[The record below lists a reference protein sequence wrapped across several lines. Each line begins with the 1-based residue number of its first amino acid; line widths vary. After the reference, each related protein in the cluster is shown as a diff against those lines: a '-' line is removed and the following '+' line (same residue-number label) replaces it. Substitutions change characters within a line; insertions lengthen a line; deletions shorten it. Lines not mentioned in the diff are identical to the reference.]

1 MGMLRHELPD
11 QQVLDHPII
20 ANGLIA
26 LLVTMSCRLSLRRVA
41 SRGVLPRER
50 FSPLARSCRSGMS
63 AQLSLSGGSGLLVL
77 NVSSSRFVKGFGCRP
92 LEGRRRLFGGR
103 RPKASKGGNRAGGT

>member
-1 MGMLRHELPD
+1 MGVLRHELPD

-26 LLVTMSCRLSLRRVA
+26 PLVTMTCRLLLGRVA

-50 FSPLARSCRSGMS
+50 FRPLA
-63 AQLSLSGGSGLLVL
+63 LS
-77 NVSSSRFVKGFGCRP
+77 RP
-92 LEGRRRLFGGR
+92 GEGRPRMSGPDPTVWTGR
-103 RPKASKGGNRAGGT
+103 ALQAKSAEWR

>member
-50 FSPLARSCRSGMS
+50 FSRVLGM
-63 AQLSLSGGSGLLVL
+63 LSSLEVKVL
-77 NVSSSRFVKGFGCRP
+77 YP
-92 LEGRRRLFGGR
+92 
-103 RPKASKGGNRAGGT
+103 T

>member
-1 MGMLRHELPD
+1 MGMLCHELPD

-50 FSPLARSCRSGMS
+50 FSPMALRVNSRARNNQV
-63 AQLSLSGGSGLLVL
+63 A
-77 NVSSSRFVKGFGCRP
+77 SR
-92 LEGRRRLFGGR
+92 
-103 RPKASKGGNRAGGT
+103 

>member
-1 MGMLRHELPD
+1 MGVLRHELPD

-26 LLVTMSCRLSLRRVA
+26 PLVTMTCRLLLRRVA

-50 FSPLARSCRSGMS
+50 FSRVPGM
-63 AQLSLSGGSGLLVL
+63 L
-77 NVSSSRFVKGFGCRP
+77 NSSEVKVFHP
-92 LEGRRRLFGGR
+92 
-103 RPKASKGGNRAGGT
+103 T

>member
-1 MGMLRHELPD
+1 MGVLRHDLPD

-26 LLVTMSCRLSLRRVA
+26 PLVTMTCRLLLRRVA

-50 FSPLARSCRSGMS
+50 FSPL
-63 AQLSLSGGSGLLVL
+63 
-77 NVSSSRFVKGFGCRP
+77 
-92 LEGRRRLFGGR
+92 
-103 RPKASKGGNRAGGT
+103 